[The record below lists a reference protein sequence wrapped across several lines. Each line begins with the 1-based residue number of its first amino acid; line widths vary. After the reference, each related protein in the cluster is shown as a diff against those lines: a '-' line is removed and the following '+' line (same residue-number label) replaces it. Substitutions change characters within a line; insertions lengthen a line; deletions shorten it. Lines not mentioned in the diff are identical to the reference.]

1 MWKKMLMAGTVIA
14 GCMVVM
20 ADFQGDIAT
29 IKKLCQEQKHDEA
42 IKAFLELGAKSVD
55 AQQWQ
60 AVTEAALCTMQHKK
74 NASEALALTEQIKS
88 EPYKKVA
95 RLKIL
100 KFSSPQQVVDEF
112 KGEDFSKWPEPEIG
126 LAYLERGRAYLSL
139 KNGTEAEKDLL
150 NAVKMYKVG
159 QFQKW
164 EAMQLLGDTYW
175 KVMNDETKAE
185 DSYRDCID
193 GFSGG
198 WPAFIARINLSEM
211 LRKQKKYDEALQ
223 CLQSGTA
230 TESPFWTAEIK
241 EGVAKVY
248 IDQGKKAEAVAI
260 AEEVLKMPGIT
271 DQQKRKFEKI
281 LTDLKK

>member
-14 GCMVVM
+14 GCMVAM

-55 AQQWQ
+55 AQQCQ

-74 NASEALALTEQIKS
+74 NASEALSLTDLIKS

-112 KGEDFSKWPEPEIG
+112 KDEDFSKWPEPEIG

-139 KNGTEAEKDLL
+139 KNGIEAEKDLL
-150 NAVKMYKVG
+150 NAFKMIKTSPAN
-159 QFQKW
+159 KW
-164 EAMQLLGDTYW
+164 ESMQLLGDTYCN
-175 KVMNDETKAE
+175 VMKDEVKAE
-185 DSYRDCID
+185 ESYRTCMD

-198 WPAFIARINLSEM
+198 WPGFKAQISLGDM
-211 LRKQKKYDEALQ
+211 LRKQKKYDEALE
-223 CLQSGTA
+223 CLQVANTQ
-230 TESPFWTAEIK
+230 SPFWVVEVK
-241 EGVAKVY
+241 EATVMVY
-248 IDQGKKAEAVAI
+248 TDQGKKAEAI
-260 AEEVLKMPGIT
+260 AMSEEVLKMPGLN
-271 DQQKRKFEKI
+271 DYQKKKFEKI
-281 LTDLKK
+281 LTGLKK